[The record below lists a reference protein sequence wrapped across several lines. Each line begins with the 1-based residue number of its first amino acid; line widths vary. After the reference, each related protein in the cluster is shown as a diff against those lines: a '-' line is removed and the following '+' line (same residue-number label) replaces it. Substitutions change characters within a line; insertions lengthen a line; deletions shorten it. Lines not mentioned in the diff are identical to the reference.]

1 MRTSTQPLPYSYKL
15 VAKLSL
21 LIHLIFDII
30 IKNGRVIDGS
40 GNPWYHADVGITN
53 DIITVINNLE
63 TAEAS
68 RVIDTEGMIVAPG
81 FIDIHSH
88 SDYPILIEPEG
99 HSKIRQGVTTEVI
112 GNCGSSAAPMNQAL
126 REYREKYDKSQLGDE
141 FEFNWG
147 SMKEYLDLVRSQ
159 GISFNIVPLVGHG
172 TLRQNIIGND
182 NRAPTEIEYQEMK
195 RLLTQSL
202 EEGAWGLSTG
212 LIYTPN
218 LYAKTDEII
227 KLVRTLRDYDG
238 IFTSH
243 IRGEGDT
250 LIEAVEEAI
259 TIGKETGVKTQI
271 SHFKAC
277 GSRNWGKTKITLKMI
292 KDARDRGIDVTFD
305 QYPYIASS
313 TGLASILPSWA
324 HEGGAEK
331 LLQRIRDPD
340 TRERLRAEPTE
351 EMEDWNRILIAHAAN
366 NAEYEG
372 KTIQEISV
380 FEKKTQFDAMCDL
393 LLAEDA
399 QVMVILYEMCEE
411 DVQRVMQDPNG
422 MIGSD
427 GRAMSPEGVFG
438 KSKFHPRYYG
448 TFPRVLGYYVRAGII
463 SLQEAVRKMTS
474 APAQRLGLKYR
485 GLLKEGFMADI
496 TIFNPDLVKDE
507 ATFIDP
513 HRYASGIP
521 YVIVNGVVVIDN
533 GEHTG
538 ALPGKTLINSIT

>member
-1 MRTSTQPLPYSYKL
+1 MN
-15 VAKLSL
+15 
-21 LIHLIFDII
+21 FDLI
-30 IKNGRVIDGS
+30 IKNGRIIDGS
-40 GNPWYHADVGITN
+40 GNPWYHSDVGITN
-53 DIITVINNLE
+53 DRIKTIDYLE
-63 TAEAS
+63 NEGAS
-68 RVIDTEGMIVAPG
+68 RVIDAEGMIVAPG

-112 GNCGSSAAPMNQAL
+112 GNCGSSAAPMNQDL
-126 REYREKYDKSQLGDE
+126 REYREKYNKSQLGDE

-159 GISFNIVPLVGHG
+159 GISFNIIPLVGHG
-172 TLRQNIIGND
+172 TLRQNTIGND
-182 NRAPTEIEYQEMK
+182 NRAPTELEYQEMN

-227 KLVRTLRDYDG
+227 KLVWTLREYDG
-238 IFTSH
+238 LYTSH

-277 GSRNWGKTKITLKMI
+277 GSRNWGKTEITLRMI
-292 KDARDRGIDVTFD
+292 QDARDRGIDVTFD

-313 TGLASILPSWA
+313 TGLASILPPWA

-331 LLQRIRDPD
+331 LLQRIKDPE
-340 TRERLRAEPTE
+340 TRKKLRTEPTE
-351 EMEDWNRILIAHAAN
+351 EMEDWNRILIAHSAN
-366 NAEYEG
+366 NPRYEG
-372 KTIQEISV
+372 KTVQEIAV
-380 FEKKTQFDAMCDL
+380 LEETTPFDAMCDL

-427 GRAMSPEGVFG
+427 GRAISPDGVFG
-438 KSKFHPRYYG
+438 KGKFHPRYYG
-448 TFPRVLGYYVRAGII
+448 SFPRVLGYYVRTGII

-474 APAQRLGLKYR
+474 APAQRLGLKSR

-496 TIFNPDLVKDE
+496 TIFNPDSVKDE

-538 ALPGKTLINSIT
+538 ALPGKILIKSII

>member
-1 MRTSTQPLPYSYKL
+1 MFMNQLK
-15 VAKLSL
+15 
-21 LIHLIFDII
+21 FDII
-30 IKNGRVIDGS
+30 IKNGRIMDGS
-40 GNPWYHADVGITN
+40 GNPWYHSDVGIKGGR
-53 DIITVINNLE
+53 IKAINNLNN
-63 TAEAS
+63 AVAG
-68 RVIDTEGMIVAPG
+68 RVIDAEGMIVAPG

-88 SDYPILIEPEG
+88 SDYPVLIEPEV

-112 GNCGSSAAPMNQAL
+112 GNCGSSAAPMNQSL
-126 REYREKYDKSQLGDE
+126 SEYREKYDKSQLGDD

-147 SMKEYLDLVRSQ
+147 SMKEYLEMVRGK
-159 GISFNIVPLVGHG
+159 GISFNIVPLTGHG
-172 TLRQNIIGND
+172 TLRQNTIGND
-182 NRAPTEIEYQEMK
+182 NRAPTELELKEMK
-195 RLLTQSL
+195 SLLTQSL

-227 KLVRTLRDYDG
+227 ELVRVLEEYDG
-238 IFTSH
+238 LYTSH

-259 TIGKETGVKTQI
+259 TIGEETGVNVQI

-277 GSRNWGKTKITLKMI
+277 GSRNWGKTEVTLGMI
-292 KDARDRGIDVTFD
+292 QDARDRGIDVTFD

-313 TGLASILPSWA
+313 TGLASILPPWA

-331 LLQRIRDPD
+331 LLQRISDPE
-340 TRERLRAEPTE
+340 TREKLRAEPTE
-351 EMEDWNRILIAHAAN
+351 EMEDWTRILIAHAAN
-366 NAEYEG
+366 NPGYEG
-372 KTIQEISV
+372 KTVQEIAV
-380 FEKKTQFDAMCDL
+380 LEEKTPFDAMCDL
-393 LLAEDA
+393 LLTENA

-427 GRAMSPEGVFG
+427 GRAMSPDGVFG

-448 TFPRVLGYYVRAGII
+448 TFPRVLGFYVREGII

-474 APAQRLGLKYR
+474 APAQRLGIKDR
-485 GLLKEGFMADI
+485 GLIKEGLMADI
-496 TIFNPDLVKDE
+496 TIFDPDSVKDE

-538 ALPGKTLINSIT
+538 ALPGKPLIKSIS